1 MVFML
6 PDAFPLLFALFS
18 FSDFFSD
25 MMFVLRIFVLLMIIS
40 FITMH
45 LGKGPLAI
53 VLIVGI
59 SWFVLFGAFWFFGGV
74 YVLLMLLMFGVSG
87 ILIDFFFIRG
97 PVGGQQPE
105 SPVSHGIDLMQKR
118 GAMMHQRRLPPGG
131 GGMPG

>member
-25 MMFVLRIFVLLMIIS
+25 MMLVLRIFVLLTIIS
-40 FITMH
+40 FVVMH

-59 SWFVLFGAFWFFGGV
+59 SYFVLFGAFWFFGGV
-74 YVLLMLLMFGVSG
+74 YVLMMLMMFGVSG
-87 ILIDFFFIRG
+87 ILIDFFFIKG
-97 PVGGQQPE
+97 PAGGNQSEAPI
-105 SPVSHGIDLMQKR
+105 SHGIDLMQKR
-118 GAMMHQRRLPPGG
+118 GGMMQQRRLPPGG
-131 GGMPG
+131 GMP